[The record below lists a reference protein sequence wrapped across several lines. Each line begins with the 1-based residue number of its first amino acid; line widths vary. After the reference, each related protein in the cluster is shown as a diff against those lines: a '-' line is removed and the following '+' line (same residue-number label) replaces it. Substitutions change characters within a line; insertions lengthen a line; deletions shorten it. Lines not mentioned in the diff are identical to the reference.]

1 MAALKTIDRR
11 LLNALA
17 ILAIIVLL
25 MVSFR
30 AISASSHPSLS
41 IVKTASLATYNAVGD
56 VIDYSYLVTN
66 DGFVTISGPITID
79 DDRPTDESCP
89 AGDLAP
95 GGNLTCTASHTITQG
110 DLDAGSVTN
119 IATATGKD
127 PGNNDVTSPTNAETV
142 TADQNPSI
150 GLVKTGTLNDGGDGV
165 ANAGDTISYAFTVT
179 NTGNVA
185 RTNLLVHEY

>member
-1 MAALKTIDRR
+1 
-11 LLNALA
+11 
-17 ILAIIVLL
+17 

-127 PGNNDVTSPTNAETV
+127 PGNNDVTSPTNTETV

-185 RTNLLVHEY
+185 RTNPLVHEY